1 MTHDEI
7 MRCYANMLLQSS
19 ASVLDAN
26 VKPPPHWHRSA
37 GNSKQ
42 NRTSNLTAMRKLCSG
57 SRLCKVLSVWDGI
70 MIIVFYLLLIYASW
84 DPLAML
90 AMLFVLCKFLNS

>member
-26 VKPPPHWHRSA
+26 VQTPPHWHRSA